1 MRGGWSGLMRG
12 LALVASLLLTSCE
25 AEQEPAFDC
34 SPDAQKAFVQYVMST
49 VYLWADRVP
58 EIDIADYATPAEV
71 LEAMAYREVDR
82 WSGVIPLKPYVD
94 YFEHGETFG
103 FGYSTTTE
111 TGELRVNWVV
121 QSAPAGQAGMRRG
134 DTILGIG
141 GYTIAEIEAEHLWE
155 TVLGPNERG
164 TPVVHRVRHVDGEEE
179 DLTIEKDVVAVDR
192 VPVVK
197 VFPDEQG
204 NIGYVLFMGFVGPS
218 EADLRAAFELLRE
231 QDVKRLIV
239 DLRYNGGGYVW
250 IAGLVGSL
258 IGGPEHAGEI
268 LLRNAYNPDYADWDG
283 EMRLT
288 DEPEAISAEQVIFLT
303 SGGTASAS
311 ELLINGLKPFMDVK
325 LVGGRTYGKPV
336 GADAWQYCDNVVSPI
351 TFRSLNALGEGDYFQ
366 GIPVDCEVAD
376 DLDHMLGDERE
387 SRLQAALALMA
398 GEGCLK
404 RAPPQLPRDQG
415 LDIDLARQ
423 RVESL
428 IMPEMG
434 GMQ

>member
-1 MRGGWSGLMRG
+1 MRGGWSGVLRST
-12 LALVASLLLTSCE
+12 ALVVSLLLTSCE
-25 AEQEPAFDC
+25 AEEEQPLDC
-34 SPDAQKAFVQYVMST
+34 SLEAQKAFVQYVMST

-58 EIDIADYATPAEV
+58 EIDVADYETPAEV

-82 WSGVIPLKPYVD
+82 WSGVIPRQPYVD

-134 DTILGIG
+134 DTILEIG
-141 GYTIAEIEAEHLWE
+141 GYTIAEINEQHLWE
-155 TVLGPNERG
+155 MVLGPNERG
-164 TPVVHRVRHVDGEEE
+164 TPVVHRVRHVDGEEV
-179 DLTIEKDVVAVDR
+179 DLTIEKDVVQLDR

-197 VFPDEQG
+197 VFPSELG
-204 NIGYVLFMGFVGPS
+204 SIGYVLFMGFVGPS
-218 EADLRAAFELLRE
+218 EADLRDAFKQLRDL
-231 QDVKRLIV
+231 DVRRVIV

-250 IAGLVGSL
+250 IAGLIGSL
-258 IGGPEHAGEI
+258 IGGPDHAGEV
-268 LLRNAYNPDYADWDG
+268 LLRNAYNPDFAAWDG
-283 EMRLT
+283 ELQLT
-288 DEPEAISAEQVIFLT
+288 DEPEAISAEQVVFLT
-303 SGGTASAS
+303 SGSTASAS
-311 ELLINGLKPFMDVK
+311 ELLINGLKPFMDVR
-325 LVGGRTYGKPV
+325 LVGSKTYGKPV

-366 GIPVDCEVAD
+366 GIPVDCEVTD

-387 SRLQAALALMA
+387 SRLKAALALMA
-398 GEGCLK
+398 GEGCMK
-404 RAPPQLPRDQG
+404 REPPELPRAQG

-423 RVESL
+423 RVENL